1 MFGQNTNPL
10 NAYAAASIDAKV
22 NSASPH
28 ELILLLFEGA
38 ESAISVAKLHMEQGN
53 IEQKGR
59 LISKAIDIINNGLKA
74 SLNMDVGGQL
84 AQQLASLYDYMAHR
98 LITANIENSPA
109 ILTEISGLLTEIH
122 SAWIEIKPKNQ

>member
-38 ESAISVAKLHMEQGN
+38 ESAISIAKLHMEQGN
-53 IEQKGR
+53 VEQKGQ
-59 LISKAIDIINNGLKA
+59 LISKAIDIINNGLSA
-74 SLNMDVGGQL
+74 SLNMEVGGQL
-84 AQQLASLYDYMAHR
+84 ARQLASLYEYMGRR
-98 LITANIENSPA
+98 LIKANIENNPA
-109 ILTEISGLLTEIH
+109 ILMEVSDLLGEIH

>member
-10 NAYAAASIDAKV
+10 NAYTAASIDAKV

-38 ESAISVAKLHMEQGN
+38 ESAISVAKLHMKQGN
-53 IEQKGR
+53 IEQKGQ
-59 LISKAIDIINNGLKA
+59 LISKAIDIINNGLSA
-74 SLNMDVGGQL
+74 SLNMEVGGQL
-84 AQQLASLYDYMAHR
+84 ARQLASLYEYMGRR
-98 LITANIENSPA
+98 LITANIENNPA
-109 ILTEISGLLTEIH
+109 ILTEVSDLLGEIH

>member
-53 IEQKGR
+53 IEQKGQ
-59 LISKAIDIINNGLKA
+59 LISKAIDIINNGLSV
-74 SLNMDVGGQL
+74 SLNMEVGGQL
-84 AQQLASLYDYMAHR
+84 ARQLASLYEYMGRR
-98 LITANIENSPA
+98 LITANIENNPA
-109 ILTEISGLLTEIH
+109 ILTEVSDLLGEIH

>member
-28 ELILLLFEGA
+28 ELIHLLFEGA
-38 ESAISVAKLHMEQGN
+38 ENAVSVAKLHMEQGN
-53 IEQKGR
+53 IEQKGQ
-59 LISKAIDIINNGLKA
+59 LISKAIDIINNGLIA
-74 SLNMDVGGQL
+74 SLNMEVGGQL
-84 AQQLASLYDYMAHR
+84 AQQLASLYEYMARR

-109 ILTEISGLLTEIH
+109 ILTEVSELLAEIH

>member
-38 ESAISVAKLHMEQGN
+38 ESAISVAKLHMQQGN
-53 IEQKGR
+53 IEQKGQ
-59 LISKAIDIINNGLKA
+59 LISKAIEIINNGLSA
-74 SLNMDVGGQL
+74 SLNMEVGGQL
-84 AQQLASLYDYMAHR
+84 TQQLASLYEYMSRR

-109 ILTEISGLLTEIH
+109 ILTEVSELLAEIH